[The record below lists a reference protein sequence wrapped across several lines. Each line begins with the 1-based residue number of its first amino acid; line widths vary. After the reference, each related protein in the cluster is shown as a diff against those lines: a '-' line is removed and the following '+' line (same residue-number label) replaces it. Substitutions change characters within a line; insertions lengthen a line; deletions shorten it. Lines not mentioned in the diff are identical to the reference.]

1 MARDRKKVVKY
12 LPLVVL
18 LFIAATLIFSVTL
31 IPIMAAKLQMS
42 TELVIIALLIVVSTV
57 ASLVGMMVYIILS
70 KK

>member
-31 IPIMAAKLQMS
+31 IPIMAAKLQMNA
-42 TELVIIALLIVVSTV
+42 ELVIIALLIVVSTI
-57 ASLVGMMVYIILS
+57 ASLVGMMIYIILS

>member
-12 LPLVVL
+12 LPLMVL

>member
-42 TELVIIALLIVVSTV
+42 TEFVIIALLIVVSTV

>member
-31 IPIMAAKLQMS
+31 IPIMAAKLQMNA
-42 TELVIIALLIVVSTV
+42 ELVIIALLIVVSTI